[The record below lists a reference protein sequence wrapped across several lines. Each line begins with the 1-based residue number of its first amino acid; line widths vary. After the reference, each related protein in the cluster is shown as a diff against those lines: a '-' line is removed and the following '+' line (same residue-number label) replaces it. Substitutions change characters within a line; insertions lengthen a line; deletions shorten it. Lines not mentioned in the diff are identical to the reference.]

1 MKKSSKTLAAVAA
14 GVLTIGGIGAG
25 AVASHAATPRTPHT
39 VASVTRAD
47 TDHVQQGD
55 QTTPDVPGAPTD
67 EAATTSTVAKK
78 VAQHTARTH
87 TARTH
92 SDRGH
97 SARGHESRT
106 SDSPESSSENSS
118 ENEDASESQ
127 TGPGDGPGG
136 HQDPPGD
143 VQHVGGQNEH

>member
-1 MKKSSKTLAAVAA
+1 MKNSSKTLAAVAA

-78 VAQHTARTH
+78 VAQHTAP
-87 TARTH
+87 TH